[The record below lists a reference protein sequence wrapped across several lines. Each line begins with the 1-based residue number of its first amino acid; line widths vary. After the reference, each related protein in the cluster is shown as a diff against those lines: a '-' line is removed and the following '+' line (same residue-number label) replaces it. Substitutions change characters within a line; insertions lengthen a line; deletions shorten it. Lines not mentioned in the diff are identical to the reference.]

1 MQQFF
6 IAQHRKKIQTM
17 SNVVI
22 IGAQWG
28 DEGKGKIVDI
38 LALDADIIVRFQG
51 GPNAGHTVVVGDEK
65 IILHQ
70 IPSGILHQG
79 KTCVIGNGVVLDI
92 ETLMAEMQEVKSRG
106 YFPDEAALLISEETN
121 LIMPYH
127 KRIDVAR
134 ESLKGKDKIGTTGRG
149 IGPAYEDKAARRG
162 IRVVDIFDDEALR
175 YKVKSNLEEKNW
187 YLREYLKE
195 TTFDAEEIISQITG
209 YRSSIKQYVVNTS
222 LFLSN
227 ALKQGKKVL
236 FEGAQGSMLDVDHG
250 TYPFVTSSNTVA
262 GQAAIGSGVGPNC
275 LDTIIGISKA
285 YTTRV
290 GSGPFPTELNDE
302 MGSYLREQ
310 GGEYGATTGRPRRCG
325 WFDSVVARHS
335 IRVNGM
341 TSFALTKLDVLSGLK
356 TIKVCTGYRYKNSLV
371 TEMPANFNVLEN
383 CEPVYD
389 EVPGWSENISKI
401 KKVADLPKAAQDYI
415 RYIEKQTEIPVTI
428 LSLGHRRNEAIILK
442 NPFH

>member
-1 MQQFF
+1 
-6 IAQHRKKIQTM
+6 M

-38 LALDADIIVRFQG
+38 LARDADIIVRFQG
-51 GPNAGHTVVVGDEK
+51 GPNAGHTVVVGNEK

-92 ETLMAEMQEVKSRG
+92 ETLMTEMQELKSRG
-106 YFPDEAALLISEETN
+106 HFVDDAALLISEETN

-134 ESLKGKDKIGTTGRG
+134 ESRKGKDKIGTTGRG
-149 IGPAYEDKAARRG
+149 IGPAYEDKAARSA
-162 IRVVDIFDDEALR
+162 IRVVDIFDDQTLN
-175 YKVKSNLEEKNW
+175 YKIKSNLEEKNW
-187 YLREYLKE
+187 YLIEYLKE
-195 TTFDAEEIISQITG
+195 RPFDAEEIISLVKN
-209 YRSSIKQYVVNTS
+209 YRTHIKQYVANTS

-227 ALKQGKKVL
+227 ALQQGKKIL

-290 GSGPFPTELNDE
+290 GSGPFPTELTDE
-302 MGSYLREQ
+302 RGDYLREK

-325 WFDSVVARHS
+325 WFDAVVARHS
-335 IRVNGM
+335 KRVNGM
-341 TSFALTKLDVLSGLK
+341 THLALTKLDVLSGLK
-356 TIKVCTGYRYKNSLV
+356 TIKVCTGYRYNNSAV
-371 TEMPANFNVLEN
+371 TEMPANFNLLEK
-383 CEPVYD
+383 CEPVYE
-389 EVPGWSENISKI
+389 EVPGWSEDISTIQNIS
-401 KKVADLPKAAQDYI
+401 DLPREAQEYI
-415 RYIEKQTEIPVTI
+415 RYIEKLTEIPVII
-428 LSLGHRRNEAIILK
+428 LSLGHRRSEAIMLK
-442 NPFH
+442 NPFN

>member
-1 MQQFF
+1 
-6 IAQHRKKIQTM
+6 M

-51 GPNAGHTVVVGDEK
+51 GANAGHTVVVGDEK

-106 YFPDEAALLISEETN
+106 YFPDDAALLISEETN

-195 TTFDAEEIISQITG
+195 KTFDAEEIISQITG

-371 TEMPANFNVLEN
+371 TEMPANFYVLEN

>member
-1 MQQFF
+1 
-6 IAQHRKKIQTM
+6 M

-70 IPSGILHQG
+70 IPSGILHRG

-92 ETLMAEMQEVKSRG
+92 ETLMAEMQELKSRG
-106 YFPDEAALLISEETN
+106 HFLDDAALLISEETN

-127 KRIDVAR
+127 KRIDIAR
-134 ESLKGKDKIGTTGRG
+134 ESRKGKDKIGTTGRG
-149 IGPAYEDKAARRG
+149 IGPAYEDKVARSG
-162 IRVVDIFDDEALR
+162 IRVVDIFDDETLN
-175 YKVKSNLEEKNW
+175 YKIKLNLEEKNW

-195 TTFDAEEIISQITG
+195 KTFAAEEIINLVKN
-209 YRSSIKQYVVNTS
+209 YRTRMEQYVANTS

-227 ALKQGKKVL
+227 ALKQSKKIL

-302 MGSYLREQ
+302 LGDYLREK

-325 WFDSVVARHS
+325 WFDAVVARHS
-335 IRVNGM
+335 IRVNGL
-341 TSFALTKLDVLSGLK
+341 THLALTKLDVLSGLK
-356 TIKVCTGYRYKNSLV
+356 TIKVCTDYRYKNSAV
-371 TEMPANFNVLEN
+371 TEMPANFSVLEK
-383 CEPVYD
+383 CEPVYE
-389 EVPGWSENISKI
+389 EVPGWSEDISAVQKI
-401 KKVADLPKAAQDYI
+401 SDLPKTAQEYI
-415 RYIEKQTEIPVTI
+415 KYIEKLTEIPVTI
-428 LSLGHRRNEAIILK
+428 LSLGHRRSEAILLK

>member
-1 MQQFF
+1 
-6 IAQHRKKIQTM
+6 M

-106 YFPDEAALLISEETN
+106 YFPDDAALLISEETN

-195 TTFDAEEIISQITG
+195 TTFDAEEIISLITG
-209 YRSSIKQYVVNTS
+209 YRSGIKQYVVNTS

-356 TIKVCTGYRYKNSLV
+356 TIKVCTGYRYKNLLL

>member
-1 MQQFF
+1 
-6 IAQHRKKIQTM
+6 M

-65 IILHQ
+65 VILHQ

-106 YFPDEAALLISEETN
+106 YFPDDAALRISEEAN

-134 ESLKGKDKIGTTGRG
+134 EALKGKDKIGTTGRG

-175 YKVKSNLEEKNW
+175 YNIKSNLEEKNW

-195 TTFDAEEIISQITG
+195 TTFDAEEIISQVIG
-209 YRSSIKQYVVNTS
+209 YRPSIKQYVANTS

>member
-1 MQQFF
+1 
-6 IAQHRKKIQTM
+6 M

-106 YFPDEAALLISEETN
+106 YFPDDAALLISEETN

-175 YKVKSNLEEKNW
+175 YKIKSNLEEKNW

-195 TTFDAEEIISQITG
+195 TTFDAEEIISLITG
-209 YRSSIKQYVVNTS
+209 YRSGIKQYVANTS
-222 LFLSN
+222 LFLNN

>member
-1 MQQFF
+1 
-6 IAQHRKKIQTM
+6 M

-106 YFPDEAALLISEETN
+106 YFPDDAALLISEETN

-175 YKVKSNLEEKNW
+175 YKIKSNLEEKNW

-209 YRSSIKQYVVNTS
+209 YRSGIKQYVANTS

>member
-1 MQQFF
+1 
-6 IAQHRKKIQTM
+6 M

-92 ETLMAEMQEVKSRG
+92 ETLMAEMQEVKTRG
-106 YFPDEAALLISEETN
+106 YFPDDAALRISEEAN

-175 YKVKSNLEEKNW
+175 NNIKSNLEEKNW

-195 TTFDAEEIISQITG
+195 TTFDAEEIISQITR
-209 YRSSIKQYVVNTS
+209 YRSSIKQYVANTS

-227 ALKQGKKVL
+227 ALKQGKKIL

-371 TEMPANFNVLEN
+371 TEMPANFNVLKN
-383 CEPVYD
+383 CEPIYD

>member
-1 MQQFF
+1 
-6 IAQHRKKIQTM
+6 M

-38 LALDADIIVRFQG
+38 LAMDADIIVRFQG

-65 IILHQ
+65 IVLHQ
-70 IPSGILHQG
+70 IPSGILHRG

-92 ETLMAEMQEVKSRG
+92 ETLLAEIKELKSRG
-106 YFPDEAALLISEETN
+106 HFLDDAALLISEEAN
-121 LIMPYH
+121 IIMPYH

-134 ESLKGKDKIGTTGRG
+134 ESRKGKDKIGTTGRG
-149 IGPAYEDKAARRG
+149 IGPAYEDKVARNG
-162 IRVVDIFDDEALR
+162 IRVVDIFDDEALS
-175 YKVKSNLEEKNW
+175 YKIKSNLEEKNW
-187 YLREYLKE
+187 YLQEYLKE
-195 TTFDAEEIISQITG
+195 KTFDAAEILDQITR

-222 LFLSN
+222 LFLNNS
-227 ALKQGKKVL
+227 LKQGKRVL

-290 GSGPFPTELNDE
+290 GSGPFPTELHDE
-302 MGSYLREQ
+302 LGNYLREK

-325 WFDSVVARHS
+325 WFDAVVARHS
-335 IRVNGM
+335 IRINGM
-341 TSFALTKLDVLSGLK
+341 THLALTKLDVLSGLK
-356 TIKVCTGYRYKNSLV
+356 TIRVCTGYRYNNSTV
-371 TEMPANFNVLEN
+371 TEMPSNFNALER
-383 CEPVYD
+383 CEPIYD
-389 EVPGWSENISKI
+389 EVPGWSEDISGI
-401 KKVADLPKAAQDYI
+401 KKVADLPSAARDYI
-415 RYIEKQTEIPVTI
+415 RYIETRTEIPVSI
-428 LSLGHRRNEAIILK
+428 LSLGHRRNEAILMQ
-442 NPFH
+442 NPFK